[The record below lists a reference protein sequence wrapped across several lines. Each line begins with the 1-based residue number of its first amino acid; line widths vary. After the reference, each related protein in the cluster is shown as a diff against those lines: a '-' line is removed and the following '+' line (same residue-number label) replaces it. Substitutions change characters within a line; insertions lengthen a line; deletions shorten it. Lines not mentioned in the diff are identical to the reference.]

1 MTDQQS
7 TSLPTKMETDDEPNL
22 KIHESPICL
31 VVLGMAGSGKTTF
44 VKKLTQFNYDEHKP
58 YVLNL
63 DPACKEVPY
72 HANIGESHNLFIKN
86 LFNFCIFRYSRHSQ
100 LQRSHETIQIGTKWW
115 YCNSS

>member
-1 MTDQQS
+1 MSEQPS
-7 TSLPTKMETDDEPNL
+7 TSLPTKMETDEEEPNL

-72 HANIGESHNLFIKN
+72 HANIGEF
-86 LFNFCIFRYSRHSQ
+86 
-100 LQRSHETIQIGTKWW
+100 
-115 YCNSS
+115 